1 MPKEKPIFPSGW
13 PNPVGPPIIEGTRDP
28 TRIGGIP
35 FFLLTD
41 AQFKTCN
48 IILVGNLPQERYPL
62 VSRVPPCL
70 SMKHKQVTLR
80 EWDRLANLLTS
91 NEQGSDNS
99 EEKKQKLKAA
109 SEELQRGWPDT
120 SKVRTVQR
128 SMVLIP
134 KRQCYT

>member
-1 MPKEKPIFPSGW
+1 M
-13 PNPVGPPIIEGTRDP
+13 
-28 TRIGGIP
+28 
-35 FFLLTD
+35 
-41 AQFKTCN
+41 
-48 IILVGNLPQERYPL
+48 ILVGKLPQERYPL

-120 SKVRTVQR
+120 SKVRTGLR
-128 SMVLIP
+128 SMILNP
-134 KRQCYT
+134 KRHISGQYYKNNFRKSYDAWQNPWRRKKLLN